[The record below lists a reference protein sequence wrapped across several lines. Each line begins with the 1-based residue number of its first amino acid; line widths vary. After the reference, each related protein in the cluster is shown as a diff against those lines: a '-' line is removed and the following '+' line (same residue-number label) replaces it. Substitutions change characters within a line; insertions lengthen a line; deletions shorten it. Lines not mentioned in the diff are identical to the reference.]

1 MQAPTAGTNAIGRP
15 NPINRR
21 NTMGST
27 QGRTG
32 WHRHLIAF
40 AAAALVA
47 GLQLFLTVPVFANY
61 ELPPGERIT
70 NLPAIPRNMPQ
81 KEAYESYDPVIGR
94 NFDVKNFWMRA
105 DLRVRPEWRNG
116 VCFGGG
122 APVGGACNAIAGGQA
137 GRATLGRGANDFF
150 VQQWVRL
157 GIGDDLSPDVNFYM
171 EIIDSR
177 VWGGNGN

>member
-1 MQAPTAGTNAIGRP
+1 
-15 NPINRR
+15 
-21 NTMGST
+21 MGSI

-32 WHRHLIAF
+32 WFRHSIAF
-40 AAAALVA
+40 AAAAVVA
-47 GLQLFLTVPVFANY
+47 GFQLFSSPVFAAY

-94 NFDVKNFWMRA
+94 NFDIKNFWMRA

-122 APVGGACNAIAGGQA
+122 APTGGACNASPVT
-137 GRATLGRGANDFF
+137 RANAGRGANDAF
-150 VQQWVRL
+150 VQQ
-157 GIGDDLSPDVNFYM
+157 
-171 EIIDSR
+171 
-177 VWGGNGN
+177 